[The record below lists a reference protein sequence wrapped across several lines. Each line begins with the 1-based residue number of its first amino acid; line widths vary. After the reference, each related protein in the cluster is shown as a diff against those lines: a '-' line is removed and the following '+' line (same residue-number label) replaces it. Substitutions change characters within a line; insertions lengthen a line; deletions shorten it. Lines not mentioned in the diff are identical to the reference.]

1 MEQSYRTQLVVI
13 DDDIRNLELVCEALQ
28 QPGLKIEAF
37 DDPKRGLDHVLRERP
52 AIVLTDLVMPHFDG
66 MEVLRRVMAADP
78 AIEVILMTANYTSE
92 SAVAAIKEGASDY
105 LEKPIKMDR
114 LRERIQVVLAEAE
127 TRHQASEIDRRSIDT
142 FRFEGIVGRSPLML
156 EMFARIRRVAPHFRA
171 VLVSGATGTG
181 KESVAR
187 ALAKLSPAATGPLV
201 VCNCA
206 ALTES
211 LLESELFGY
220 VKGAFTGAL
229 QDKMGLFEHAHNGV
243 LFLDEIGEL
252 SLSAQA
258 KLLRVLQ
265 DHEVQRVGSAAV
277 RKINVRVI
285 AATNRNLRVMV
296 AERAF
301 REDLFYRLSMVEIK
315 LPKLSER
322 KEDLPLLQRHFLER
336 FSHEYNKSIDGITR
350 RAQAML
356 SRHGWPGNVR
366 ELENAIGNACM
377 MSDGPMLDVK
387 DFPPLQQDANDDAGF
402 SGDSMSLED
411 VQKVHILRVLRSVG
425 GNKQRAA
432 EVLGIARV
440 TLYSFLKKA
449 AEDSKTVH

>member
-1 MEQSYRTQLVVI
+1 
-13 DDDIRNLELVCEALQ
+13 
-28 QPGLKIEAF
+28 
-37 DDPKRGLDHVLRERP
+37 
-52 AIVLTDLVMPHFDG
+52 
-66 MEVLRRVMAADP
+66 
-78 AIEVILMTANYTSE
+78 
-92 SAVAAIKEGASDY
+92 
-105 LEKPIKMDR
+105 
-114 LRERIQVVLAEAE
+114 
-127 TRHQASEIDRRSIDT
+127 
-142 FRFEGIVGRSPLML
+142 
-156 EMFARIRRVAPHFRA
+156 
-171 VLVSGATGTG
+171 
-181 KESVAR
+181 
-187 ALAKLSPAATGPLV
+187 
-201 VCNCA
+201 
-206 ALTES
+206 
-211 LLESELFGY
+211 
-220 VKGAFTGAL
+220 
-229 QDKMGLFEHAHNGV
+229 V

-356 SRHGWPGNVR
+356 SRYGWPGNVR

-387 DFPPLQQDANDDAGF
+387 DFPPLQQDANDDAGS

-411 VQKVHILRVLRSVG
+411 VQKLHILRVLRSVG

-449 AEDSKTVH
+449 NEDSKTVH